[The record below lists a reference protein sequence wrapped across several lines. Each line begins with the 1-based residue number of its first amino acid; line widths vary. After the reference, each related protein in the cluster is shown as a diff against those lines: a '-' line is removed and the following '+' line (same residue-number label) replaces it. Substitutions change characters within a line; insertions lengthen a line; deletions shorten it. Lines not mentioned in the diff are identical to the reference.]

1 MFPKGDS
8 YPILFEEVYK
18 RIDLACGGG
27 DIKSV
32 NSQGP
37 KDKSNGNMQNHF

>member
-18 RIDLACGGG
+18 RIDSGGG
-27 DIKSV
+27 KSDL
-32 NSQGP
+32 NP
-37 KDKSNGNMQNHF
+37 KDKSTNAIQNHF